1 MSQRFST
8 CRVTFS
14 KVSSGIH
21 SSCGSLITS
30 FLYSELLGGTRHLLH
45 KEFVRN
51 LYLFSHTLWKVSH
64 WRASGSFLLVTML
77 RRLVVRPTKA
87 LSNSN
92 KTMFRYFSM
101 FCNYQL
107 KNCVTRAPLLYLKEL
122 SSSIFQSCQSVSQ

>member
-21 SSCGSLITS
+21 SSCGSFITS
-30 FLYSELLGGTRHLLH
+30 FIYSELLGRRRHLLH

-51 LYLFSHTLWKVSH
+51 LYLFSHTLRKVSH

-77 RRLVVRPTKA
+77 RRFVVRPTKA

-92 KTMFRYFSM
+92 KTMFRYFSLL
-101 FCNYQL
+101 CNYQL
-107 KNCVTRAPLLYLKEL
+107 KNLYFAL
-122 SSSIFQSCQSVSQ
+122 FQDPRHNHL